1 MANLENQT
9 VNKNK
14 DDETVSSTQEKPQGR
29 HIITG
34 RPDLNE
40 IKKRNAEEEKQDKKS
55 IYIVA
60 GIMALLMT
68 VVIVLVY
75 FFS

>member
-9 VNKNK
+9 INK
-14 DDETVSSTQEKPQGR
+14 DDETASSMQEKRQR
-29 HIITG
+29 NHIPTG

-40 IKKRNAEEEKQDKKS
+40 INKRNSEEAKQDRKS

-60 GIMALLMT
+60 GILILFIVAVM
-68 VVIVLVY
+68 VLVY

>member
-9 VNKNK
+9 ANKNK
-14 DDETVSSTQEKPQGR
+14 DDELSTQEKPQGR
-29 HIITG
+29 YIPTG

-40 IKKRNAEEEKQDKKS
+40 IKKRNAEEEKDDRKS
-55 IYIVA
+55 TYILA
-60 GIMALLMT
+60 GIMVLLIA